1 MTDTARMEAGNDPA
15 DFTVTQVND
24 YLNTLTGTDD
34 PEYQRVLAAESEGQA
49 RKGIIG
55 DGDAPEQGDANGTA
69 DTTTKGATFA
79 EAAAAYNE
87 QNALGYFGTSPERE
101 RTGAADKGLSQQ
113 SPGILD
119 GSSPAPDARP
129 QVDDS
134 EAIERLKG

>member
-1 MTDTARMEAGNDPA
+1 MTDYAEVLKGTNDEVNAYIEAHPDERDA
-15 DFTVTQVND
+15 
-24 YLNTLTGTDD
+24 
-34 PEYQRVLAAESEGQA
+34 VLAAEAEGQN
-49 RKGIIG
+49 RKGIVEG
-55 DGDAPEQGDANGTA
+55 PHADQPEPEQGDANGTA
-69 DTTTKGATFA
+69 DTTTKGQTFA

-119 GSSPAPDARP
+119 GSSPAPDPRP